1 MAQIGRGNVTNVWQ
15 NLEDVIEGFS
25 PTTDTEYVLQNIGAE
40 DLQICEGTEAPTSE
54 RDGFVLT
61 LNKTAT
67 LKKEDGV
74 NFYVRAKYNSTVINL
89 GTK

>member
-1 MAQIGRGNVTNVWQ
+1 MAQIGRGSVTAEWQ
-15 NLEDVIEGFS
+15 NLTDVVEGFS
-25 PTTDTEYVLQNIGAE
+25 PETDTEYELQNIGAE
-40 DLQICEGTEAPTSE
+40 DLQICEGTEAPTPE

-74 NFYVRAKYNSTVINL
+74 DFYVRAKYNSTVINL